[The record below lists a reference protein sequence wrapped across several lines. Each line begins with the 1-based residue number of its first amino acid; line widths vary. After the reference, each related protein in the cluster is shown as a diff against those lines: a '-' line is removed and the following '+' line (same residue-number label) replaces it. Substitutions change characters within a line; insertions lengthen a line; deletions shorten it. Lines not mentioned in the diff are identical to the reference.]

1 MELTDLKSIKTRSIK
16 EVFYAIAAK
25 DKTTRAEIAKATSLS
40 LMTVGKIADALAR
53 IKITTEEKEPT
64 NTVGRRASTIRI
76 APVYYGI
83 VLDLSDEIYTCEI
96 VDAGA
101 NILDRFSYVY
111 DQKFYKEENLI
122 LFYRN
127 LALYLSE
134 RHDPD
139 KCMGIAILLSDNPPA
154 SDISFDFSVSEAA
167 TVEQAAKDAL
177 IQYCIRIQA
186 HSRTEAAAV
195 YTAKSTQENE
205 QKILLYC
212 HVGKEITST
221 LVVRGEIA
229 TGLHRSAGNIG
240 YLSKSTEESTPKE
253 ETATARQIERAIR
266 QAQGFMDPH
275 LTVIEIGRSQ
285 RSLAAHLEHA
295 FAKEDHHPTEICSE
309 GLHHSHAGAVIRMR
323 EEWINS
329 IISQEM

>member
-1 MELTDLKSIKTRSIK
+1 MELTDLKSIKARSIK
-16 EVFYAIAAK
+16 EVFYAIANK

-53 IKITTEEKEPT
+53 LNITAEEKEAT
-64 NTVGRRASTIRI
+64 NAVGRRASTIRI

-83 VLDLSDEIYTCEI
+83 VLDLSDEVYTCEI

-101 NILDRFSYVY
+101 NVLDRFSYVY

-122 LFYRN
+122 LFYKN

-139 KCMGIAILLSDNPPA
+139 KCMGIGILLSNSHPSPDA
-154 SDISFDFSVSEAA
+154 GFDFSIAESEA
-167 TVEQAAKDAL
+167 VEQAAKGAL
-177 IQYCIRIQA
+177 IQYCTRIHL
-186 HSRTEAAAV
+186 HSQTEAAAI
-195 YTAKSTQENE
+195 YTAKSTPESE

-212 HVGKEITST
+212 HIGKEVTSA

-229 TGLHRSAGNIG
+229 AGLHGPAGNIKH
-240 YLSKSTEESTPKE
+240 LSKSAEENASE
-253 ETATARQIERAIR
+253 EEAVTARRIEHTVR

-275 LTVIEIGRSQ
+275 LTVMEIGRSQ
-285 RSLAAHLEHA
+285 RSLAAHLERA
-295 FAKEDHHPTEICSE
+295 FASESQHPTVICTE
-309 GLHHSHAGAVIRMR
+309 GLHHSHSGAVLRMR

-329 IISQEM
+329 IISQEI